1 MTESEPVQPWTTRF
15 DPQHTAAFGV
25 AEVHRVVFEPPGWPG
40 KGPIVSLLV
49 PECEL
54 QFHFLGDDGRPVVI
68 INRPIKNTNVTEWMR
83 FVCERAIEFN
93 ACMALVCD
101 TREQADVG
109 AAQIAKL
116 LPHYRRIALERM
128 SNPRTRVRAKLS

>member
-1 MTESEPVQPWTTRF
+1 MTNFAAAWTTRL
-15 DPQHTAAFGV
+15 DSQLTARFGV

-54 QFHFLGDDGRPVVI
+54 QFHLLGDDGRPVVM
-68 INRPIKNTNVTEWMR
+68 INRPTKNPNVTEWMR
-83 FVCERAIEFN
+83 FVCERAIEFD

-101 TREQADVG
+101 TREQADAG
-109 AAQIAKL
+109 ADQIAKL
-116 LPHYRRIALERM
+116 LPHYRRIALERLDD
-128 SNPRTRVRAKLS
+128 PWARVRANLS